1 MAKALAVVTLVCV
14 FLQVYQYVLYPVAL
28 TGLAK
33 LFGRQR
39 PVSSTPQLSRSL
51 IICAHNEAGVIG
63 RKIDNSLALDPLP
76 DEIIVVDDGSDDAT
90 AAIAGNYR
98 TARVPV
104 TVLTGQPRGGKSA
117 AMNRGAEAAR
127 HDVLVFS
134 DATEIYETRALK
146 FLLDEFDDPSVAVVS
161 GMHRIRPLE
170 TEGGASLTGHSEGAY
185 WRYERAIR
193 QAESDLGATV
203 ATVGAILAVRAEDW
217 RPLPAG
223 TINDDAW
230 ITMSSL
236 ARGRNTRFAS
246 KAVSWEDANT
256 SVAQEAT
263 RRRRIFAGRMLLL
276 TQRGIWPWQRPWVL
290 IAFLSHKVLRLALP
304 LLMGVG
310 VVCNGIVVLMAPN
323 WPIFSVL
330 LAAHGFV
337 FALAFAGYVAER
349 NDHKWRLAHLAYH
362 VVQANLAGLKAY
374 ADLLRRRSFLRWD
387 KPTR

>member
-1 MAKALAVVTLVCV
+1 MEKTFAVVTLICV
-14 FLQVYQYVLYPVAL
+14 LLQLYQYLLYPVAVI
-28 TGLAK
+28 GLAK
-33 LFGRQR
+33 LIGRR
-39 PVSSTPQLSRSL
+39 RHVSSTPRLSTSL

-90 AAIAGNYR
+90 AAIAEEYKTSR
-98 TARVPV
+98 IPV
-104 TVLTGQPRGGKSA
+104 TVLTGQTRGGKSA
-117 AMNRGAEAAR
+117 AMNRGAEVAR
-127 HDVLVFS
+127 HDVFVFS
-134 DATEIYETRALK
+134 DATEIYDTRVLK
-146 FLLDEFDDPSVAVVS
+146 FLLDEFDDHSVAVVS
-161 GMHRIRPLE
+161 GMHRIRPLD
-170 TEGGASLTGHSEGAY
+170 TDVGASLTGHSEGAY

-203 ATVGAILAVRAEDW
+203 ATVGAILAIRAEDW

-230 ITMSSL
+230 ITMTSL
-236 ARGRNTRFAS
+236 VRGRNTRFAS

-256 SVAQEAT
+256 TVVQEAI
-263 RRRRIFAGRMLLL
+263 RRRRISAGRMLLL
-276 TQRGIWPWQRPWVL
+276 TQKGVWPWRRPWVL

-310 VVCNGIVVLMAPN
+310 VLCNGIVVLMTPH

-330 LAAHGFV
+330 LAAHGVV

-349 NDHKWRLAHLAYH
+349 QDRKWRLAHLAYH
-362 VVQANLAGLKAY
+362 VMYANIAGLKAY
-374 ADLLRRRSFLRWD
+374 MDLLHNRSFLMWD